1 MSKIFLT
8 ATKTKTCFFI
18 ENIGKLIIELIII
31 NNFLVASSSSEDLL
45 KMNTVFPVISAGCL
59 FDVEALK

>member
-8 ATKTKTCFFI
+8 ATKTITCFFI

-59 FDVEALK
+59 FDAEALK